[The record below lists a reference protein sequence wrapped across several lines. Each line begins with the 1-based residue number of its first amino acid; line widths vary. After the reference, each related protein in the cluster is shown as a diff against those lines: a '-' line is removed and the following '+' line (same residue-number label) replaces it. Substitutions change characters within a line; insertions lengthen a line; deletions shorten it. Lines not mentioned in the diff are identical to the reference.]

1 MTPPARTTKR
11 PGRSSNASATSS
23 ARPTASR
30 AWATSPCDRSD
41 HDTARTHYETALAM
55 YERIP
60 EPYSI
65 GRTHRRLARI
75 AADDER
81 RRHVDAAK
89 EAWQSIGRSDLITQF
104 LGEFGG
110 E

>member
-1 MTPPARTTKR
+1 MTPPA
-11 PGRSSNASATSS
+11 
-23 ARPTASR
+23 
-30 AWATSPCDRSD
+30 
-41 HDTARTHYETALAM
+41 HYETALAM

-65 GRTHRRLARI
+65 GWTHRRLARL

-89 EAWQSIGRSDLITQF
+89 EAWQSIGRSDLVH
-104 LGEFGG
+104 GVKEEFGG